1 MEHSE
6 ALVMDR
12 EEHRLSTHPRI
23 PSEFVGQ
30 ASSLAHRPG
39 KRGRLPYEV
48 ILGCRNVCPTGLLA
62 LLALTAGC
70 VSLGS
75 LVPGEDKPPMGD
87 ICQVMATWNNQVVF
101 TPDPTHNGDPTPG
114 IAGRLYLFG
123 PTFGYPVAGDGC
135 LVVDLYLDPPGT
147 TTPIAGATPVEEW
160 RIDKDTLHRLLRKD
174 AIGWGY
180 TLFLPWGTYKREINQ
195 VRLRVR
201 YQPAQG
207 TPLFA
212 ETPRLTLSDE
222 NTLPRV
228 LPPQVKGP
236 QLPAGQGTLAQKSF
250 ESR

>member
-1 MEHSE
+1 MEHSK

-12 EEHRLSTHPRI
+12 EEHRLVERHLPMGGRAAGLIS
-23 PSEFVGQ
+23 
-30 ASSLAHRPG
+30 AA
-39 KRGRLPYEV
+39 RGAA
-48 ILGCRNVCPTGLLA
+48 GLLA
-62 LLALTAGC
+62 LLVLTAGC
-70 VSLGS
+70 VSLGP
-75 LVPGEDKPPMGD
+75 LVLSEDNPPTGA
-87 ICQVMATWNNQVVF
+87 ICQVVATWNNAVVF

-123 PTFGYPVAGDGC
+123 PTMSYPLAGDGC

-180 TLFLPWGTYKREINQ
+180 TLFLPWGTYKKEINQ

-228 LPPQVKGP
+228 LPPQVKRP
-236 QLPAGQGTLAQKSF
+236 QLPAAGQGTLAQKP
-250 ESR
+250 